1 MDDFGGK
8 TPPFS
13 ETSNWPLITNHLQE
27 QNEDVSE
34 VERRGAARGLAEVL
48 LARRDLLP
56 GTGVNNS
63 ERKDLRWY
71 SSL

>member
-1 MDDFGGK
+1 MK
-8 TPPFS
+8 SPFLMANS
-13 ETSNWPLITNHLQE
+13 HKVSLVSLETQPLPEE

-56 GTGVNNS
+56 GGTIK
-63 ERKDLRWY
+63 R
-71 SSL
+71 

>member
-1 MDDFGGK
+1 MANSHK
-8 TPPFS
+8 VS
-13 ETSNWPLITNHLQE
+13 LVSLETQPLPEE

-56 GTGVNNS
+56 GGTIK
-63 ERKDLRWY
+63 R
-71 SSL
+71 